1 MTSYNIHQ
9 QVFSLNTASNMT
21 RCCHD
26 TQGALQSKMD
36 QALQPALDKLKIG
49 PWKVVW
55 GPTVWKLKPEDNTAS
70 YDHSWFVA
78 HNGVADWGN
87 RNLCDTYVVSIA
99 GTADHSLLDAIED
112 VCVKD
117 VVDFAAFTSL
127 GASSPPV
134 PTAHEA
140 IDPRKAYIASGTAD
154 GVYRILNIASAGQGT
169 TLAEFLGNISAT
181 ASTRIVFTGH
191 SLGGALSPTVA
202 LTALKSGMLS
212 SVPQG
217 NTFAYPTAGPSPG
230 NGPFASLFAESLP
243 LIKSDSGTTDDPN
256 AAAYQVWNANIWNEY
271 DIVPHAWNT
280 GSLSGQNLWDIL
292 TIYGELPPA
301 LLREVA
307 AVIARVTCFLQPP
320 PGIDYVPIQ
329 GSRLLPA
336 TPPTPQSWRE
346 LLHDVA
352 SPQHGEPYKNIVGV
366 PTAPLLCQCGS
377 SPSEVSPILKVIDDA
392 RKKLEENRG
401 N

>member
-9 QVFSLNTASNMT
+9 QVFSLNNASSIA
-21 RCCHD
+21 RCCLD

-36 QALQPALDKLKIG
+36 EALQPALDKLKIG

-55 GPTVWKLKPEDNTAS
+55 GPTIWKLKPEDSTAS
-70 YDHSWFVA
+70 FDHSWFVA
-78 HNGVADWGN
+78 HSGAADWGDGD
-87 RNLCDTYVVSIA
+87 LCDTYVVSIA
-99 GTADHSLLDAIED
+99 GTAQNSDVNVAED
-112 VCVKD
+112 IGIKD
-117 VVDFAAFTSL
+117 VVDFAAFASL

-169 TLAEFLGNISAT
+169 TLAEFLGNIPAT
-181 ASTRIVFTGH
+181 ANTRVVFTGH

-202 LTALKSGMLS
+202 LTALKAGMLS
-212 SVPQG
+212 SIPQG

-230 NGPFASLFAESLP
+230 NRSFAALFAEALP
-243 LIKSDSGTTDDPN
+243 LIKHDIGTTDDPN
-256 AAAYQVWNANIWNEY
+256 TAAYQVWNANIWNEY

-280 GSLSGQNLWDIL
+280 GSVQGQNLWDIL
-292 TIYGELPPA
+292 RMYGELPMIVGS
-301 LLREVA
+301 EVA
-307 AVIARVTCFLQPP
+307 AAIAYMIHQHPAP

-329 GSRLLPA
+329 GSRLLPPA
-336 TPPTPQSWRE
+336 PPTPQSWHE
-346 LLHDVA
+346 LMHDVA
-352 SPQHGEPYKNIVGV
+352 SPQHGEPYTNIFGV

-377 SPSEVSPILKVIDDA
+377 SPEVSPILKVIDDT